1 MATAVK
7 SFYKLFVYNL
17 PWTTN
22 SAKLRNY
29 FSKFGQLS
37 SANVVFDKN
46 TGLTRGYGFIVFNNK
61 VEFEEAQK
69 GKHTLEGNVLFVE
82 PVSS

>member
-1 MATAVK
+1 MATAAK

-22 SAKLRNY
+22 STKLRNY
-29 FSKFGQLS
+29 FSKFGQVA
-37 SANVVFDKN
+37 SANIVFDKN
-46 TGLTRGYGFIVFNNK
+46 TGLTRGYGFIVFNSK
-61 VEFEEAQK
+61 VEFEEVQK
-69 GKHTLEGNVLFVE
+69 GKHTLEGNAIVVA